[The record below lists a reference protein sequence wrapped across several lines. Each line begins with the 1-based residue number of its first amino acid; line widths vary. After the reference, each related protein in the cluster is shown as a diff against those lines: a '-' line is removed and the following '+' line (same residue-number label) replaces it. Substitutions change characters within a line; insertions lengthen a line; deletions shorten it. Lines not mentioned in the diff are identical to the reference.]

1 MLKYI
6 SILLLILSSF
16 SLSYGQ
22 KAANL
27 MKNYVPSPEAYA
39 LMQYEAIPVSTYTGV
54 PSVNIPIY
62 TIQVGN
68 YSLPISLNYHA
79 SGIKVAQEA
88 SWVGLGWS
96 LSAGGAIS
104 RSICG
109 NDDEFYYA
117 NHTNPVPVVK
127 YLSDDPADI
136 EIEGDIYEGS
146 STVQSI
152 EPDIFQY
159 NFNGYS
165 GKFYFRRGALKNKLK
180 DKFIVSNPEQNLRI
194 EIGNSLSNG
203 FTITTSENIKYI
215 FSATEYVR
223 KYSETYSG
231 NASPDLDPN
240 KDRTPGFTEPGIVS
254 SWYLSRIEYP
264 TKDTIYFDY
273 TTERN
278 AYLSPLYLT
287 EQHID
292 IKDSKCF
299 FTNNTNAYN
308 QYINA
313 MPVDKSVT
321 VSMQYT
327 DRQPRIQ
334 TIRWKNGYLKFL
346 PAAQKRLDIRCHPY
360 KGGNGA
366 YPLGS
371 IELYQKDASRPLRT
385 FSFNYSYFRGKDLFG
400 LSLIHI

>member
-6 SILLLILSSF
+6 PILLLILF
-16 SLSYGQ
+16 PCSLSYGQ

-39 LMQYEAIPVSTYTGV
+39 LMQYEAIPVSKHTGV

-96 LSAGGAIS
+96 LSAGGTIS

-109 NDDEFYYA
+109 NDNEFYYA
-117 NHTNPVPVVK
+117 NHANPVPIVK
-127 YLSDDPADI
+127 YLSNDPADI

-146 STVQSI
+146 STAQNI

-159 NFNGYS
+159 NFDGYS

-180 DKFIVSNPEQNLRI
+180 DKFIVSNPGQNLRI

-215 FSATEYVR
+215 FSATECIR

-231 NASPDLDPN
+231 NTSPDLDPN
-240 KDRTPGFTEPGIVS
+240 KDRTPSFTEPG
-254 SWYLSRIEYP
+254 
-264 TKDTIYFDY
+264 
-273 TTERN
+273 
-278 AYLSPLYLT
+278 
-287 EQHID
+287 
-292 IKDSKCF
+292 
-299 FTNNTNAYN
+299 
-308 QYINA
+308 
-313 MPVDKSVT
+313 
-321 VSMQYT
+321 
-327 DRQPRIQ
+327 
-334 TIRWKNGYLKFL
+334 GYKFL
-346 PAAQKRLDIRCHPY
+346 VSQPY
-360 KGGNGA
+360 
-366 YPLGS
+366 
-371 IELYQKDASRPLRT
+371 
-385 FSFNYSYFRGKDLFG
+385 
-400 LSLIHI
+400 

>member
-1 MLKYI
+1 
-6 SILLLILSSF
+6 
-16 SLSYGQ
+16 
-22 KAANL
+22 

-165 GKFYFRRGALKNKLK
+165 GKFYFRRGALKNK
-180 DKFIVSNPEQNLRI
+180 PERQIHRI
-194 EIGNSLSNG
+194 EPR
-203 FTITTSENIKYI
+203 
-215 FSATEYVR
+215 TEPPHRNREFIIERIYNNHIR
-223 KYSETYSG
+223 KY
-231 NASPDLDPN
+231 
-240 KDRTPGFTEPGIVS
+240 
-254 SWYLSRIEYP
+254 
-264 TKDTIYFDY
+264 
-273 TTERN
+273 
-278 AYLSPLYLT
+278 
-287 EQHID
+287 Q
-292 IKDSKCF
+292 
-299 FTNNTNAYN
+299 
-308 QYINA
+308 
-313 MPVDKSVT
+313 
-321 VSMQYT
+321 
-327 DRQPRIQ
+327 
-334 TIRWKNGYLKFL
+334 
-346 PAAQKRLDIRCHPY
+346 
-360 KGGNGA
+360 
-366 YPLGS
+366 
-371 IELYQKDASRPLRT
+371 
-385 FSFNYSYFRGKDLFG
+385 
-400 LSLIHI
+400 IHF